1 MTASS
6 LYKKPSAYREEKE
19 KKISRVYRSVRF
31 DRPVELHGS
40 SALLHDFCILSVQ
53 PSLLVFLHPSNF
65 FLKSGLKKDKHQCS
79 LEWKRKY
86 LFLARLSLSAS
97 PVGANESARVAS
109 SSRAWRPRTYAL
121 ITAGSR
127 MISVCQSPS
136 TLLSSVFPV
145 SGNNVRTHESLYPQ
159 DVFTTVRPNA
169 SFAFTVH
176 R

>member
-1 MTASS
+1 MF
-6 LYKKPSAYREEKE
+6 
-19 KKISRVYRSVRF
+19 YRSVGF
-31 DRPVELHGS
+31 DRSVELHGS
-40 SALLHDFCILSVQ
+40 SALLNNFSILSVQ

-65 FLKSGLKKDKHQCS
+65 FLKSGFYFKKVNINVPLNGRQ
-79 LEWKRKY
+79 KY

-97 PVGANESARVAS
+97 PVGANESASVAS

-145 SGNNVRTHESLYPQ
+145 SGNNVKDSR
-159 DVFTTVRPNA
+159 VA
-169 SFAFTVH
+169 
-176 R
+176 